1 VPRVLSKSLLC
12 GLILFSFSCASGA
25 ARYAGEL
32 PGSRLSEMSRFYV
45 QHQPD
50 DKRDIHLAI
59 QEEMMLLGLSVDAGK
74 GPPSDNYDAVVT
86 YVDRYAWDVTMF
98 CAQLTLY
105 VRDTRTG
112 YVTATGWSW
121 RPSTVRKTPQGHA
134 RLILRELFGEESK

>member
-1 VPRVLSKSLLC
+1 MSRVLATTLLC
-12 GLILFSFSCASGA
+12 GLVLAAFGCTSGA

-59 QEEMMLLGLSVDAGK
+59 QEEMKLLGLSVDAGM
-74 GPPSDNYDAVVT
+74 GAPSQNYDAIVT
-86 YVDRYAWDVTMF
+86 YADRYAWDITMF

-105 VRDTRTG
+105 VRDTRTD
-112 YVTATGWSW
+112 YITATGWSW
-121 RPSTVRKTPQGHA
+121 RPATVRKTPKGHA
-134 RLILRELFGEESK
+134 RLILREMFGNEPK